1 MTKISDLHRR
11 WRKDADCKAAYDA
24 LGEEF
29 DFARALIEARAAA
42 GLSQS
47 QLAKKM
53 KTSQSYIARV
63 EGAKV
68 RPSTD
73 ALERFA
79 QATRTRLRVIFE
91 PEAAR

>member
-29 DFARALIEARAAA
+29 DLARALIEARTAA

-53 KTSQSYIARV
+53 KTSQSYIARI
-63 EGAKV
+63 EGGKV

-73 ALERFA
+73 ALERLA